1 MSTSI
6 LFFVIILFTTALLIA
21 FILSKERVFLKT
33 IGYLF
38 VGVLGLAVLLEIV
51 HWFNSKTE
59 LDKEDFYGEYVI
71 NRDYFKGKQTDWQY
85 NNFRFEITEQDS
97 ILFHI
102 TDQEKIVKT
111 YRGIIKTTHPDHYNS
126 ERLIVEMEQPTHH
139 ILTTN
144 PTIYRSS
151 WSFYL
156 VFNSPEFNNVF
167 FKKGKWEPIEQ

>member
-1 MSTSI
+1 MGTSI

-38 VGVLGLAVLLEIV
+38 VGVLGLVVLLEIV

-59 LDKEDFYGEYVI
+59 LDKEDFYGDYVI
-71 NRDYFKGKQTDWQY
+71 NRDYFKGTQTDWQY
-85 NNFRFEITEQDS
+85 NTFRFEITEQDS
-97 ILFHI
+97 LLFHI

-111 YRGIIKTTHPDHYNS
+111 YRGIIKTTDPENYRS
-126 ERLIVEMEQPTHH
+126 QRLMVEMNQPTHH

-156 VFNSPEFNNVF
+156 VFNSPKFNNVF

>member
-1 MSTSI
+1 MGTSI
-6 LFFVIILFTTALLIA
+6 LFFVIILFATALLIA
-21 FILSKERVFLKT
+21 FILSKELVFLKT
-33 IGYLF
+33 IGYLLA
-38 VGVLGLAVLLEIV
+38 GVLGLAVILEILY
-51 HWFNSKTE
+51 WFNSKTE

-85 NNFRFEITEQDS
+85 NTFRFEITEQDS
-97 ILFHI
+97 LLFHI
-102 TDQEKIVKT
+102 TDQEKVVKT
-111 YRGIIKTTHPDHYNS
+111 YRGIIKTTDPENYRS
-126 ERLIVEMEQPTHH
+126 QRLMVEMNQPTHH

-156 VFNSPEFNNVF
+156 VFNSPKFNNVF